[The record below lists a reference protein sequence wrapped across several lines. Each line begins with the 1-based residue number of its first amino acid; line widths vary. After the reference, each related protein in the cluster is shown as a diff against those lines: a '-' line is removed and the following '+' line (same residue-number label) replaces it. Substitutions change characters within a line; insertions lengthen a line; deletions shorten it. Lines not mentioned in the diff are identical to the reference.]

1 MRTAVGI
8 VVLGMALHGAAWAAG
23 GQPAGG
29 QPATPAA
36 GASSSA
42 DEKLPPAVAA
52 IVDYQRLL
60 RDAKAAQSIRDQ
72 IEARR
77 KAYLDQLS
85 KEEQRLHLEDER
97 LAKQRAVL
105 APDAFA
111 QQRDAFEE
119 QVQAAQRLAQE
130 KRREL
135 EASSQAALNTV
146 RQTVVEVVDKLADQ
160 RGFNLVLPSSGV
172 LLFSPKIDLTDEVLQ
187 RLDETL
193 PTVKVPPD
201 KPN

>member
-1 MRTAVGI
+1 LPG
-8 VVLGMALHGAAWAAG
+8 GAQAAG
-23 GQPAGG
+23 PQPA
-29 QPATPAA
+29 
-36 GASSSA
+36 ASA
-42 DEKLPPAVAA
+42 VAPGKLPVATAA
-52 IVDYQRLL
+52 IVDYQRIL

-105 APDAFA
+105 APDVFA

-135 EASSQAALNTV
+135 EAASQAALNSV
-146 RQTVVEVVDKLADQ
+146 RQVVVEIVDKMADE

-187 RLDETL
+187 RLDQTL

-201 KPN
+201 QPK

>member
-1 MRTAVGI
+1 MRVAAVVALALVTG
-8 VVLGMALHGAAWAAG
+8 LHGAAWAAS
-23 GQPAGG
+23 GQPAA
-29 QPATPAA
+29 QAPA
-36 GASSSA
+36 GAGVS
-42 DEKLPPAVAA
+42 EKLPPAVAA

-97 LAKQRAVL
+97 LATQRAVL
-105 APDAFA
+105 APDVFA

-146 RQTVVEVVDKLADQ
+146 RQAVVEIVDKLADQ

-172 LLFSPKIDLTDEVLQ
+172 LLFSPKIDLTDEVLR